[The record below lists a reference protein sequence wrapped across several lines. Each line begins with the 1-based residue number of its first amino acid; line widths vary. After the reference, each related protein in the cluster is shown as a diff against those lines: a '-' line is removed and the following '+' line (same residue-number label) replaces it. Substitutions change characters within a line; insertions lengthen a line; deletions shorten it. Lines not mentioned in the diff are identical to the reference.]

1 MGEPGTTGRNI
12 GPDMAEPGTI
22 GSNVGP
28 DMGEPGEEHRWHEAL
43 ERLGPEIVRAKPE
56 PGSEDSQGDVSAPA
70 AADAASP
77 EPVVDPLLHGEDPSG
92 DAESS
97 RLQSLRYW
105 AAVAG
110 AAGVIAALT
119 GLLALLPM
127 SMR

>member
-1 MGEPGTTGRNI
+1 MDEPS
-12 GPDMAEPGTI
+12 D
-22 GSNVGP
+22 
-28 DMGEPGEEHRWHEAL
+28 EHRWHEAL
-43 ERLGPEIVRAKPE
+43 ERLGPAIARSKPE
-56 PGSEDSQGDVSAPA
+56 PQPENTSTGVPPSTAGEAVP
-70 AADAASP
+70 SP
-77 EPVVDPLLHGEDPSG
+77 EPVVDASLHGEDAPG
-92 DAESS
+92 KAESS

>member
-1 MGEPGTTGRNI
+1 MADPAGSETRSVQKMGEPS
-12 GPDMAEPGTI
+12 D
-22 GSNVGP
+22 
-28 DMGEPGEEHRWHEAL
+28 EHRWHEAL

-56 PGSEDSQGDVSAPA
+56 SRPENASSGIPTPA
-70 AADAASP
+70 AGDAVPS
-77 EPVVDPLLHGEDPSG
+77 EPVVDPLLHGESPAG
-92 DAESS
+92 AAESS

-110 AAGVIAALT
+110 VAGVIAALT

>member
-1 MGEPGTTGRNI
+1 MADPAGLETRSVQEMGEPS
-12 GPDMAEPGTI
+12 D
-22 GSNVGP
+22 
-28 DMGEPGEEHRWHEAL
+28 EHRWHEAL

-56 PGSEDSQGDVSAPA
+56 ALPETVSSGIPAPA
-70 AADAASP
+70 AGDAVPPP
-77 EPVVDPLLHGEDPSG
+77 EPVVDPSVHIEDPTG
-92 DAESS
+92 EAESS

-110 AAGVIAALT
+110 AAGVIAALI

>member
-1 MGEPGTTGRNI
+1 MGEPN
-12 GPDMAEPGTI
+12 D
-22 GSNVGP
+22 
-28 DMGEPGEEHRWHEAL
+28 EHRWHDAL
-43 ERLGPEIVRAKPE
+43 ERLGPEIARAKPE
-56 PGSEDSQGDVSAPA
+56 SELESGSSDPPSPPPPG
-70 AADAASP
+70 DAVPP
-77 EPVVDPLLHGEDPSG
+77 EPVVDALVHIEDPTG
-92 DAESS
+92 EAESS